1 MALSDFD
8 IVDKIGKG
16 AFSCVYK
23 VIRKK
28 DNATYAMKQIDI
40 NDLTFWEK
48 SNALNE
54 IRILASLD
62 HPNVIAYREAFVDEP
77 SATLWYKIS
86 QFFLFSFMFSIQ
98 SV

>member
-40 NDLTFWEK
+40 NDLTF
-48 SNALNE
+48 
-54 IRILASLD
+54 
-62 HPNVIAYREAFVDEP
+62 
-77 SATLWYKIS
+77 
-86 QFFLFSFMFSIQ
+86 
-98 SV
+98 